1 MIVQERIQGRDLIV
15 TYSDAGKMI
24 EQVGTGWRY
33 AGAVDPDYMHREYV
47 ETDEN
52 VSAEELRDMVW
63 EREDRDA
70 FSRLDALEDALCE
83 IDAMM
88 EEE

>member
-52 VSAEELRDMVW
+52 VSAEELRDMAW

-70 FSRLDALEDALCE
+70 FRRLDALEDALCE

-88 EEE
+88 EE

>member
-1 MIVQERIQGRDLIV
+1 MIVQERITGRDLIV
-15 TYSDAGKMI
+15 TYSDSGKII

-33 AGAVDPDYMHREYV
+33 AGAVDPDYMHREYI
-47 ETDEN
+47 ETEEN
-52 VSAEELRDMVW
+52 ISAEELKDMVW

-70 FSRLDALEDALCE
+70 FARLNALEDALCE

-88 EEE
+88 EE

>member
-1 MIVQERIQGRDLIV
+1 MIVQERIAGRDLIV
-15 TYSDAGKMI
+15 TYSDAGKII

-47 ETDEN
+47 ETDEDI
-52 VSAEELRDMVW
+52 SAEELKDMVW
-63 EREDRDA
+63 EREDRDTFA
-70 FSRLDALEDALCE
+70 RLNALEDALCE

-88 EEE
+88 EE